1 MITTEP
7 LSEALTDVSRQGDT
21 AGVFTHIYEPDCQ
34 LAVWRRPLSAALT
47 GYVDGLERHYHAINL
62 RELLPA
68 DAVTDTLCARL
79 PDLPGRDDFVADV
92 QQLAEM
98 FACLFELRR
107 VGLRLASLQT
117 AMCPRFH
124 VDKVPCRL
132 VTTYAG
138 PGTHW
143 LDREQRNQLLDSG
156 GREPEQWQRLV
167 AGEVAL
173 LKGDGWED
181 NDGQGLWHR
190 SPPVPTG
197 YRRLFLSLDFAE

>member
-1 MITTEP
+1 MIITVP
-7 LSEALTDVSRQGDT
+7 PPAALTDVSRQGDT
-21 AGVFTHIYEPDCQ
+21 AGAFTHIYEPDCQ
-34 LAVWRRPLSAALT
+34 LAVWRRPLSAALV
-47 GYVDGLERHYHAINL
+47 YYAASLSLQDHQINV
-62 RELLPA
+62 REVLPA
-68 DAVTDTLCARL
+68 DTVTDTLCGRL

-143 LDREQRNQLLDSG
+143 LNPAQRNRLLDEDG
-156 GREPEQWQRLV
+156 GEPEQWQQLV

-173 LKGDGWED
+173 LKGDGWQD
-181 NDGQGLWHR
+181 NEGRGLWHR

-197 YRRLFLSLDFAE
+197 YRRLFLSLDVAE

>member
-1 MITTEP
+1 MISTEP
-7 LSEALTDVSRQGDT
+7 SSITLTEISRQGI
-21 AGVFTHIYEPDCQ
+21 APSVFTRIYEPDCQ
-34 LAVWRRPLSAALT
+34 LVNWQRPLSVAVADYAAALSRQ
-47 GYVDGLERHYHAINL
+47 DHAISM
-62 RELLPA
+62 RELLAPA
-68 DAVTDTLCARL
+68 AVSEALYSRL
-79 PDLPGRDDFVADV
+79 PDLPGRDDFVANA

-124 VDKVPCRL
+124 VDRVPCRL

-143 LDREQRNQLLDSG
+143 LNQTQRNQVLDTG
-156 GREPEQWQRLV
+156 GREPERWQRLM

-190 SPPVPTG
+190 SPPASIG